1 MREYINF
8 LDDFI
13 IMMILMFRPDP
24 SSNNFTGT
32 LTTTGNRG
40 PVTVSGIY
48 DKREITING
57 NQKSISYRFS
67 LKTGDEDNQ
76 KYFGK
81 VIVHFYPGILYS
93 LIGTRCLNNPKQ

>member
-8 LDDFI
+8 FNDFI
-13 IMMILMFRPDP
+13 MIIILICRSDP
-24 SSNNFTGT
+24 SSNEFTGT

-40 PVTVSGIY
+40 TVPFSGIY
-48 DKREITING
+48 DKREMTMNG

-81 VIVHFYPGILYS
+81 VIVHFYPGIF
-93 LIGTRCLNNPKQ
+93 INWDQMP

>member
-1 MREYINF
+1 
-8 LDDFI
+8 
-13 IMMILMFRPDP
+13 MILIFRSDP

-32 LTTTGNRG
+32 LTTGNRG

-81 VIVHFYPGILYS
+81 VIVHFYPGILKLGPNAS
-93 LIGTRCLNNPKQ
+93 I